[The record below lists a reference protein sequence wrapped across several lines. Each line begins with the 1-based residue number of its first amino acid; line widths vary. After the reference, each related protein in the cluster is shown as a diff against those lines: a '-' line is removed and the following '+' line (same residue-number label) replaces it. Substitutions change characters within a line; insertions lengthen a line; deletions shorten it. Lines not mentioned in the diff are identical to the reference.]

1 MSLVDAC
8 AASGGFV
15 PLLLAV
21 LVRKLRIRGTQLRN
35 RMPLGDWTTIAGGLL
50 LLLMLANLSSATW
63 PAARRLR
70 RSAAPS
76 LPRSMTVN
84 YKHWL

>member
-35 RMPLGDWTTIAGGLL
+35 RMPLGDWTISPVACCFF
-50 LLLMLANLSSATW
+50 
-63 PAARRLR
+63 
-70 RSAAPS
+70 
-76 LPRSMTVN
+76 
-84 YKHWL
+84 